1 MRIYADTSF
10 LVELLCRGAMHHAS
24 ARQFFLA
31 QGEAEW
37 ITTEWTLFE
46 TANAL
51 RQLCLQSPGLKP
63 EQAEAL
69 RRLFK
74 RWHTHGNF
82 IQDTPRA
89 DQAIREAMQMSVA
102 HATKLRMR
110 SADVLHV
117 ACLEQI
123 DHDLFVT
130 RDKEQH
136 ALAVARAFKSH
147 LLP

>member
-10 LVELLCRGAMHHAS
+10 LVELLYKGARHHAVT
-24 ARQFFLA
+24 RQFFLA
-31 QGEAEW
+31 QTGAEW
-37 ITTEWTLFE
+37 ITSDWTLFE

-51 RQLCLQSPGLKP
+51 RQLCLQNPGIKP

-69 RRLFK
+69 RRLLK

-82 IQDTPRA
+82 TQDTVNA
-89 DQAIREAMQMSVA
+89 GESIREAMQLSVA
-102 HATKLRMR
+102 HATRLRMR

-117 ACLEQI
+117 SNLEQI

-136 ALAVARAFKSH
+136 ALAIARAFKSQ